1 MAETTRQSECNAT
14 RTLYVAFEL
23 SGKMWRLA
31 VTTDRGERP
40 RHYSVASGDLGA
52 VQERLARA
60 RTLWGLPAATRV
72 VSCYEAGREGFW
84 LHRALTAQGF
94 RNVVVDA
101 TSIERD
107 RRAKAVKTDR
117 VDAERLLELLVAWTE
132 GRKRLRTVRV
142 PSVADEDAR
151 HADRELAT
159 LKGVRTTLVNR
170 ITGLLGAQGIPL
182 RLTPARRVDVAAL
195 RDWAG
200 APLGPGLAG
209 RLTRELAELA
219 AVRARIAGLE
229 QARQTAI
236 TTAATPATAQM
247 AQLVQ
252 LRGIGA
258 NGASRVVVEFFAWR
272 GFRNGREVG
281 ALAGLT
287 PTPYQSGAVAREQ
300 GISKAGNARVRSM
313 VIELAWCWLRF
324 QPQSALAQWYQ
335 ARFGAGGRRQRRI
348 GIVALARKLLI
359 ALWRYLDAGVVPDGA
374 IVTAAA

>member
-1 MAETTRQSECNAT
+1 MAETTRQPECNAG

-23 SGKMWRLA
+23 SGKTWRLA

-40 RHYSVASGDLGA
+40 RHSSVASGDLGA

-60 RTLWGLPAATRV
+60 RTFWGLPAATTV

-84 LHRALTAQGF
+84 LHRALTAHGI

-142 PSVADEDAR
+142 PSEADEDAR

-159 LKGVRTTLVNR
+159 LKGVRTALVNR

-200 APLGPGLAG
+200 APVGPGLAG
-209 RLTRELAELA
+209 RLTRELEELGA
-219 AVRARIAGLE
+219 IRARIAGLE
-229 QARQTAI
+229 QARQAAI
-236 TTAATPATAQM
+236 ATAATPAAAQM
-247 AQLVQ
+247 ARLVQ

-300 GISKAGNARVRSM
+300 GISKAGNARVRTM

-324 QPQSALAQWYQ
+324 QPTSALAQWYQ
-335 ARFGAGGRRQRRI
+335 ARFGQGGRRQRRI

-359 ALWRYLDAGVVPDGA
+359 ALWRYLDAGVIPDGA
-374 IVTAAA
+374 IVTAAV

>member
-1 MAETTRQSECNAT
+1 MAETTRQTECSAA

-23 SGKMWRLA
+23 SGKTWRLA
-31 VTTDRGERP
+31 VTTDRGERS
-40 RHYSVASGDLGA
+40 RHYSVASRDLGA
-52 VQERLARA
+52 VYERLARA
-60 RTLWGLPAATRV
+60 RTLWGLPAATPV

-84 LHRALTAQGF
+84 LHRAVTARGL

-117 VDAERLLELLVAWTE
+117 VDAERLLELLVAWTD

-209 RLTRELAELA
+209 RLTRELAELT

-229 QARQTAI
+229 QTRQRAI

-247 AQLVQ
+247 ARLVQ

-300 GISKAGNARVRSM
+300 GISKAGNARVRTM

-335 ARFGAGGRRQRRI
+335 TRFGSGGRRQRRI

-359 ALWRYLDAGVVPDGA
+359 ALWRYLDAGVIPDGA

>member
-1 MAETTRQSECNAT
+1 MAAGRHH
-14 RTLYVAFEL
+14 
-23 SGKMWRLA
+23 GW
-31 VTTDRGERP
+31 GERP

-60 RTLWGLPAATRV
+60 RTLWGLPAATSV

-84 LHRALTAQGF
+84 LHRAVTAQGF

-170 ITGLLGAQGIPL
+170 ITGLLGAQGIPM
-182 RLTPARRVDVAAL
+182 RLTPARCVDVAAL

-200 APLGPGLAG
+200 APLVPGLSG
-209 RLTRELAELA
+209 RLTRELEELT

-229 QARQTAI
+229 RARQTAI
-236 TTAATPATAQM
+236 ATAATPAMAQM
-247 AQLVQ
+247 ARLVQ

-258 NGASRVVVEFFAWR
+258 NGASRLVVEFFAWR

-300 GISKAGNARVRSM
+300 GISKAGNARVRTM

-324 QPQSALAQWYQ
+324 QPQSALACWFQ
-335 ARFGAGGRRQRRI
+335 ARFGQGGRRQRRI